1 MYARDMYLDCM
12 HYREFHTIL
21 RALQNERVSIHPSMF
36 CLSTVVFEIMKMKII
51 AVYYC
56 VNGEFRYINHQI

>member
-36 CLSTVVFEIMKMKII
+36 CLSTVVFEIMKIKISL
-51 AVYYC
+51 
-56 VNGEFRYINHQI
+56 YIIVSMGNFDI